1 MCNYHC
7 SNEYSRCEN
16 YQLEN
21 KSMFSHCR
29 LEFNEKYELRRPDH
43 YSFIFMLTGSL
54 RMKGERV
61 DRIAEENNIYS
72 LGFDVTMTLQSLSD
86 ASFLI
91 LGFDD
96 PNVLCNKMEMVGLE
110 HYLCGTL
117 PDVPSLPMGEPIR
130 LLVESLL
137 FYLNHKMQCLHLHG
151 LKLGEWFFL
160 MQRFYTKK
168 ENAIF
173 FSPLI
178 RENDSFKLMIRE
190 KATKV
195 TTVNEL
201 AEACYMSPKTLT
213 RKFKKVFNTTPKQ
226 WLLQQKKT
234 EVMTQFLLTQNKKEL
249 PEKLGFSS
257 YSHLNYYCIKQFGK
271 SLKEL

>member
-43 YSFIFMLTGSL
+43 YSFIFMLTGRL

-72 LGFDVTMTLQSLSD
+72 LGFDVTMTLESLSD

-110 HYLCGTL
+110 H
-117 PDVPSLPMGEPIR
+117 
-130 LLVESLL
+130 
-137 FYLNHKMQCLHLHG
+137 
-151 LKLGEWFFL
+151 
-160 MQRFYTKK
+160 
-168 ENAIF
+168 
-173 FSPLI
+173 
-178 RENDSFKLMIRE
+178 
-190 KATKV
+190 
-195 TTVNEL
+195 
-201 AEACYMSPKTLT
+201 
-213 RKFKKVFNTTPKQ
+213 
-226 WLLQQKKT
+226 
-234 EVMTQFLLTQNKKEL
+234 
-249 PEKLGFSS
+249 
-257 YSHLNYYCIKQFGK
+257 
-271 SLKEL
+271 